1 MSTLDRVIKQAE
13 SEIGDAPRLKPERA
27 PKRSMAVLS
36 KIVFGLL
43 FVSIYLAFNQLS
55 SWIFVVPEET
65 VQADII
71 ELLEFTDDKLQR
83 DYGVMGRYPVQLPAD
98 APAALVGFKRTLAGY
113 KLDAQIV
120 DLHIELERDGQSVQT
135 RRIQ

>member
-1 MSTLDRVIKQAE
+1 MSTLERVIKHAE

-55 SWIFVVPEET
+55 SWIFVVLDEA

-71 ELLEFTDDKLQR
+71 ELLESTDDKLQL
-83 DYGVMGRYPVQLPAD
+83 DYTVMGRYPLLLRAD
-98 APAALVGFKRTLAGY
+98 APTTLVGFKRTLAGY

-120 DLHIELERDGQSVQT
+120 DLHIELERAGQSAKT
-135 RRIQ
+135 LRIQ